1 MLFKIMPQEILV
13 PEMENIK
20 ANLNDLLDLIART
33 NKMMALH
40 QSYDM
45 PDHNAIENYQRLKN
59 DFTKQLV
66 ELLRELHIELPAQA
80 A

>member
-1 MLFKIMPQEILV
+1 MPQEILV